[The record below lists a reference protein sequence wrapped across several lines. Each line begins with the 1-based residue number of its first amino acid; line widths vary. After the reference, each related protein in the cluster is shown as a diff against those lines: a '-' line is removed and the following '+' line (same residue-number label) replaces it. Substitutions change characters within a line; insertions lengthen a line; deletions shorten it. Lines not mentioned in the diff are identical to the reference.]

1 MNVENMRFTAIRAV
15 KLLFRQ
21 FLEVF
26 DELKVEGELN
36 NKKLEATFVEM
47 EDFLKREHGVSVNLR
62 SFLKYSNVVSEDKC
76 KQLRKRILDYGNS
89 LIREIE
95 TQR

>member
-36 NKKLEATFVEM
+36 NKKLEETFVEM
-47 EDFLKREHGVSVNLR
+47 EDFLKREHSVSVNLR
-62 SFLKYSNVVSEDKC
+62 SFLKYSNVVNEDKC